1 MGCESLSPKYGLE
14 NFAAACRSSQYCCC
28 HLSSTKVDARC
39 DKLATVVRR
48 LNSVD
53 NSCDGRRSTDDYSDA
68 RKAARRAGP
77 SAIAGLYNYV
87 IVLLWLRQRFSIVSV
102 LSRLQNRIKEL
113 EEALEQERSAHFRV
127 CICNQ
132 QILWHILNYDWCNQ
146 QFRCWLISVKL

>member
-68 RKAARRAGP
+68 RKAARRAGQ

-87 IVLLWLRQRFSIVSV
+87 IVLL
-102 LSRLQNRIKEL
+102 
-113 EEALEQERSAHFRV
+113 
-127 CICNQ
+127 
-132 QILWHILNYDWCNQ
+132 
-146 QFRCWLISVKL
+146 